1 MTSKIILTFDK
12 KDLYEIFTNRV
23 KKIANELLHIKE
35 YACVDLPLKPCL
47 DFYNAYQESERD
59 GVDYIFD
66 LANPTDVAALILGC
80 KDMDEARKFINSK
93 GRRFCLG
100 GVNYPSPRFVNAD
113 NIFECIRD
121 NAFDLA
127 AWMICFPQCCPK
139 FITHKYL
146 KPYNDLYYIIFPKSN
161 MWDWWYQEN
170 NFGIIRATEETIKI
184 EL

>member
-1 MTSKIILTFDK
+1 MASKIILTFDK
-12 KDLYEIFTNRV
+12 KDLYEMFTYRV
-23 KKIANELLHIKE
+23 KKIANELLLCTK
-35 YACVDLPLKPCL
+35 YGDLPLKPYL

-66 LANPTDVAALILGC
+66 LENKDDVAVLLANCENMKEFREL
-80 KDMDEARKFINSK
+80 INS
-93 GRRFCLG
+93 GQRFCFS
-100 GVNYPSPRFVNAD
+100 GVNYPSPKFVNEND
-113 NIFECIRD
+113 IFECISYW
-121 NAFDLA
+121 AFDLA

-146 KPYNDLYYIIFPKSN
+146 KPHNDLYYLIFPKCD

-170 NFGIIRATEETIKI
+170 NFGVIRDSEGTIKI

>member
-1 MTSKIILTFDK
+1 MESKIILTFDK
-12 KDLYEIFTNRV
+12 KDLYEMFTNRV
-23 KKIANELLHIKE
+23 KKIASELSRAK
-35 YACVDLPLKPCL
+35 YMDLPLKPCL
-47 DFYNAYQESERD
+47 DFYNTYQESERD

-66 LANPTDVAALILGC
+66 LEDKDDVAVLLSNC
-80 KDMDEARKFINSK
+80 EDMKEFREFINSGK
-93 GRRFCLG
+93 RFCFG
-100 GVNYPSPRFVNAD
+100 GVYYPSPRFVNAD
-113 NIFECIRD
+113 DIFDCIRD

-146 KPYNDLYYIIFPKSN
+146 KPYNDLYYLIFPKCN

-170 NFGIIRATEETIKI
+170 NLGSIIRDNGEIIKI

>member
-1 MTSKIILTFDK
+1 MASRIILTFDK
-12 KDLYEIFTNRV
+12 KDLYEMFTNRV
-23 KKIANELLHIKE
+23 EKIGNELLRM

-66 LANPTDVAALILGC
+66 LENKDDVAVLLANCENMKEFREL
-80 KDMDEARKFINSK
+80 INS
-93 GRRFCLG
+93 GHQFCLS
-100 GVNYPSPRFVNAD
+100 GVNYPSPTFVNAD
-113 NIFECIRD
+113 DIFDYIRY

-127 AWMICFPQCCPK
+127 AWMLCFPQSCPK

-146 KPYNDLYYIIFPKSN
+146 KPYNDLYYLIFPKCD

-170 NFGIIRATEETIKI
+170 NLGDVIHDNGEIIKI